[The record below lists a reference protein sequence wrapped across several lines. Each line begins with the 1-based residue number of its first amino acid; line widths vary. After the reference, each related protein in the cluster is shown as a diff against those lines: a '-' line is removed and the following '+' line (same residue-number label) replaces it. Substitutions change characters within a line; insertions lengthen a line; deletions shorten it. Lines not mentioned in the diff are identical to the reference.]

1 MLWIAFL
8 AANAFATDVVVPNFT
23 ATPGSS
29 NAGPEIVYAAMLDA
43 LADRGL
49 SVVDGDDLERLVG
62 PDASACAED
71 PACPANI
78 WPALRADLALLG
90 TVTMNDNSVHAVI
103 EFHRRGAADPVEVF
117 EARFQAEV
125 ADRFAVDAALVTMD
139 VLRLEPDALQVAGA
153 VALTGP
159 ATVTKD
165 ALGTIEPVEPL
176 PRPAAANTKRK
187 MVPAPPRPPSAPGR
201 IAQRP
206 MRPDQERR
214 YMGLSKGLYDEFR
227 ASGLSRSE
235 FLGEKRYR
243 ARTFYVELAPG
254 VVFGDVQRRYAV
266 RTALIEDG
274 PGTFRSVGSYERDQ
288 FLPSTAFSMVVAAGY
303 APAWWLD
310 LGVSVGMEFP
320 RKELI
325 TGFEA
330 YASKG
335 DYDLG
340 NLCDSCTDQ
349 TVFQPATALT
359 LLVEP
364 RMRIVLAP
372 TGVVKPYLAAG
383 WSTRFNDRYQTP
395 DLEQVAFRDRPG
407 VQSYGPFGGA
417 GFGIDPRRRAG
428 AFIEA
433 TYTHLL
439 GPGIMDV
446 GRQYV
451 QSIPEPMVGT
461 GAVMAVRIGAVSR
474 F

>member
-1 MLWIAFL
+1 V
-8 AANAFATDVVVPNFT
+8 DD
-23 ATPGSS
+23 PG
-29 NAGPEIVYAAMLDA
+29 
-43 LADRGL
+43 
-49 SVVDGDDLERLVG
+49 
-62 PDASACAED
+62 
-71 PACPANI
+71 CPASL
-78 WPALRADLALLG
+78 WPKLKADLALLG
-90 TVTMNDNSVHAVI
+90 TVTMTENNVHAVI

-117 EARFQAEV
+117 EARFEADV
-125 ADRFAVDAALVTMD
+125 ADRFAVDAALVTVD
-139 VLRLEPDALQVAGA
+139 VLRIDSDALQVSETAG
-153 VALTGP
+153 LMGP
-159 ATVTKD
+159 ATVTED
-165 ALGTIEPVEPL
+165 ALGVISPVTP
-176 PRPAAANTKRK
+176 PPVVKKKQRK

-201 IAQRP
+201 VAQRP
-206 MRPDQERR
+206 MRPEQERR

-227 ASGLSRSE
+227 ASGLSRVE
-235 FLGEKRYR
+235 FLAEKRYR
-243 ARTFYVELAPG
+243 ARTFYVEIAPG
-254 VVFGDVQRRYAV
+254 VAFGDVQRRYAV

-303 APAWWLD
+303 APAWWVD
-310 LGVSVGMEFP
+310 FGVGVGMEFP

-335 DYDLG
+335 DYDRG
-340 NLCDSCTDQ
+340 NLCDTCTDQ

-359 LLVEP
+359 FVVEP
-364 RMRIVLAP
+364 RTRIVLAP
-372 TGVVKPYLAAG
+372 TGVVKPYLTAG
-383 WSTRFNDRYQTP
+383 WSARFNDRYQTP
-395 DLEQVAFRDRPG
+395 DLEQVAFPDRPG

-428 AFIEA
+428 AFVEA

-451 QSIPEPMVGT
+451 QSIPEPMTGT
-461 GAVMAVRIGAVSR
+461 GAVMAVRLGAVSR